1 MIFNVTGNK
10 LSSKADEA
18 LKQANRTEEEVN
30 KVVSYL
36 LELRNVSNSYYNT
49 LYRVWKKYDEEFYK
63 LHQIVEVNGKT
74 EWYDFTATEKQVTE
88 NAVLLVGL
96 LYKMCQVKLVIQGS
110 ANKVN
115 KVEANQTITDAENIM
130 RRQFN

>member
-1 MIFNVTGNK
+1 M
-10 LSSKADEA
+10 
-18 LKQANRTEEEVN
+18 
-30 KVVSYL
+30 Y
-36 LELRNVSNSYYNT
+36 
-49 LYRVWKKYDEEFYK
+49 
-63 LHQIVEVNGKT
+63 QIVIIIHCIGFGKNMTKNFISYTKLLKLMVRRNGMI
-74 EWYDFTATEKQVTE
+74 FTATEKQVTE